1 MTSSNAEEHL
11 PSMGKVWRID
21 QQCVSL
27 SLGGFGGLGFGW
39 GLEGGGPEVVAD
51 GGVGGGREH
60 VVSEMLDA
68 FVDVQLIGNLCFC
81 DGLSL
86 H

>member
-1 MTSSNAEEHL
+1 M
-11 PSMGKVWRID
+11 
-21 QQCVSL
+21 SL
-27 SLGGFGGLGFGW
+27 SLGGFVGLGFGW
-39 GLEGGGPEVVAD
+39 GLEGRGPEVVAD
-51 GGVGGGREH
+51 GGVAGGGREH